1 MDSTLLES
9 REMRAGVGQQ
19 APISSRL
26 YNTRQRVRHGG
37 LKSPRNPERSGSIRQ
52 YDSHIR
58 MMGFVRRPTGNG
70 LVVGGETR
78 PWLPGFRKTGH
89 ARRVSCEL
97 TADGGSIPPA
107 SKPKEGFRWEHI
119 D

>member
-70 LVVGGETR
+70 LVVGVYPDAPVAGLK
-78 PWLPGFRKTGH
+78 PDM
-89 ARRVSCEL
+89 RVES
-97 TADGGSIPPA
+97 PVN
-107 SKPKEGFRWEHI
+107 
-119 D
+119 